1 MPNNYYKQFKPK
13 PFVKL
18 KPTVEN
24 NQVVFNTI
32 KGIPQIE
39 KVHLDFYIFKHPIV
53 VFVSI

>member
-1 MPNNYYKQFKPK
+1 MRNNYYKQFKPK

-18 KPTVEN
+18 KPAAEN

-39 KVHLDFYIFKHPIV
+39 KVHLGFYIFKHPIV